1 MTGDAGNQITIWSIV
16 SVLAGTVISGIISYV
31 LQRKSFSEAR
41 EQRAKDKF
49 EARKTVG
56 LTLFHKMMRI
66 TSTLETLQKT
76 LDNAFDRANAD
87 NMDCQ
92 PWQIVMPVANLPS
105 VVKFTPEE
113 KTFLMLID
121 MTLFNDMGS
130 CDDIQEGL
138 LNMFELYRTKR
149 TAFTDT
155 LPAKMSGMIG
165 TTEFNEA
172 EMLKV
177 APRMN
182 ELNNLITQMIQTT
195 QLESKQAWEL
205 LEKLRQRLNKE
216 FTLQLSTER
225 K

>member
-16 SVLAGTVISGIISYV
+16 SLLAGTVISAIVSYL
-31 LQRKSFSEAR
+31 LQRRSFSEAR

-49 EARKTVG
+49 EARKTLG

-66 TSTLETLQKT
+66 TSTLETLKKT
-76 LDNAFDRANAD
+76 LDDAFALAKAD
-87 NMDCQ
+87 QIDGQ

-105 VVKFTPEE
+105 GVKFTPEE
-113 KTFLMLID
+113 MTFLMLMD

-130 CDDIQEGL
+130 CDDIQEGIL
-138 LNMFELYRTKR
+138 DMFELYRTKR

-155 LPAKMSGMIG
+155 LSAKMSGMIG

-205 LEKLRQRLNKE
+205 FEKLRQRLNKE
-216 FTLQLSTER
+216 FTLQLRTER